1 MKKKP
6 TPEKSAN
13 DWLTEIMGQVGRSGK
28 VDEVPAGW
36 MTQAQIAKAQEVPM
50 TTAFSRITRLMA
62 AGLLQRK
69 KFRIQ
74 CGKLITEVWHYYKA
88 EQEEQES

>member
-1 MKKKP
+1 
-6 TPEKSAN
+6 
-13 DWLTEIMGQVGRSGK
+13 
-28 VDEVPAGW
+28 
-36 MTQAQIAKAQEVPM
+36 M